1 MPMACPH
8 CGEHLLHKRDGAL
21 FCCRCGRAR
30 TDLEGLPALR
40 LLRSHGLAIA
50 AALLSLPLAFSMV
63 LLEGLRPSGA
73 ETGTAAEVR

>member
-1 MPMACPH
+1 MACPH
-8 CGEHLLHKRDGAL
+8 CGEHLLHKRDGVL

-30 TDLEGLPALR
+30 TDLAGMPALS

-63 LLEGLRPSGA
+63 LLEGLRPGHS
-73 ETGTAAEVR
+73 ETGAAAEVR